1 MKHLLIVRFSALG
14 DVAMTVPVIASLA
27 CTYPDLHIT
36 VLSRDFMRP
45 LFKGLPANVHF
56 MGADLKQEYKGLKG
70 LGVLYRRLAAK
81 QFTAVADFHDV
92 LRTKYLR
99 LRFKLSGVPVAS
111 IDKDRAAR
119 AKLVDQQH
127 KVLLPQK
134 SVFNKYIQVLTQLGY
149 PVEPDFKSLFGTEKG
164 DLKSIPLWNEEKA
177 DRYWVGIAPFAA
189 HAGKIYPLDKM
200 EKVAIGLSKQKN
212 TQVFLFGAGEYEGKI
227 LKEWEQAHPLLRS
240 MANTLTMYEELVF
253 MSHLDVMVSM
263 DSANMHLASL
273 VAVPVVSIW
282 GATHPYAGFM
292 GWNQSQQ
299 NAVQLD
305 LPCRPCSIFGNK
317 PCYREDYA
325 CLNKIIP
332 EQIVEKVN
340 QIRHRIIKLQ
350 NENNPES

>member
-27 CTYPDLHIT
+27 YTYPELHIT

-70 LGVLYRRLAAK
+70 LRMLYRRLAAK
-81 QFTAVADFHDV
+81 QFSAVADFHDV

-99 LRFKLSGVPVAS
+99 IRFKLSGVPVAS

-127 KVLLPQK
+127 KLLLPQK
-134 SVFNKYIQVLTQLGY
+134 SVFKKYVQVLAQLGY
-149 PVEPDFKSLFGTEKG
+149 PVHPDFKSLFGTEKG
-164 DLKSIPLWNEEKA
+164 DLKSIPLWNEQKA
-177 DRYWVGIAPFAA
+177 DHFWVGIAPFAA

-200 EKVAIGLSKQKN
+200 KKVAIELAKQQS
-212 TQVFLFGAGEYEGKI
+212 TQIFLFGAGDYEGKI
-227 LKEWEQAHPLLRS
+227 LKEWEQAHPSIRS
-240 MANTLTMYEELVF
+240 MANTFTMYQELVF
-253 MSHLDVMVSM
+253 MSHLDVMTSM

-273 VAVPVVSIW
+273 VGVPVISIW

-305 LPCRPCSIFGNK
+305 LPCRPCSIFGDK

-325 CLNKIIP
+325 CLNQIIP
-332 EQIVEKVN
+332 EQIIEKVN
-340 QIRHRIIKLQ
+340 EIRHRIIKLQ